1 MSLHFLIP
9 SYAQPSRNQQEEA
22 ANQRRVQAGQNSNLY
37 GATNTQKQSIAGAP
51 TASNIYP
58 KPMSPPRLV
67 NDFAQVMD
75 PSQLSTL
82 ENKLLDYNNTSS
94 IEISIVTID
103 TLFGHDVA
111 EYSFELANQWKI
123 GKKEKNNGVLILA
136 SIKDRKM
143 FIATGYGME
152 GVLPDAVCA
161 QIYRNEMV
169 PEFKLQNYYQGFSKA
184 ADAIILVSKGEYTA
198 DNAYSSSDSSSSL
211 GVLIFA
217 IIIVVII
224 ILSAIFGKG
233 GRGGGGPYIGGGG
246 WSGGSSWSGGSGW
259 SGGSSGGF
267 GGFGGGSFGGGGA
280 GGSW

>member
-1 MSLHFLIP
+1 MNP
-9 SYAQPSRNQQEEA
+9 SYAQPSHNPKGSA
-22 ANQRRVQAGQNSNLY
+22 ADQRRGTSSQNSNLE
-37 GATNTQKQSIAGAP
+37 NPQKQTLVGAP
-51 TASNIYP
+51 TVDNIYP

-75 PSQLSTL
+75 ASQLSTL
-82 ENKLLDYNNTSS
+82 ENKLLNYNNTSS

-103 TLFGHDVA
+103 TLFGHDVSA
-111 EYSFELANQWKI
+111 YSFELANQWGI
-123 GKKEKNNGVLILA
+123 GKKGKNNGVLILA

-152 GVLPDAVCA
+152 GVLPDAICA

-169 PEFKLQNYYQGFSKA
+169 PAFKLQNYYQGFSKA

-198 DNAYSSSDSSSSL
+198 DEAYSSSDSGIPIGL
-211 GVLIFA
+211 
-217 IIIVVII
+217 IIIII
-224 ILSAIFGKG
+224 FIAIFVLAAIFGKG

-246 WSGGSSWSGGSGW
+246 WSSGSSSSWGSGSSWSGGS
-259 SGGSSGGF
+259 SGSF